1 MTIRETAIS
10 KLHQLPESL
19 VQEVTDF
26 IDFIAHKHQSQI
38 IESHPESTL
47 EETWSQWFRAVDA
60 LEVTP
65 SDPNSTYPELLLSKY
80 RQQGLDL

>member
-26 IDFIAHKHQSQI
+26 IDFIAYKHQSQLNK
-38 IESHPESTL
+38 SHPESTL

-60 LEVTP
+60 LEVIP
-65 SDPNSTYPELLLSKY
+65 SEPNSTYPELLLSKY

>member
-1 MTIRETAIS
+1 MTLRETAIS

-19 VQEVTDF
+19 IQEVTDF
-26 IDFIAHKHQSQI
+26 IDFIAHKHQSQLNT
-38 IESHPESTL
+38 SHPEPTL

-60 LEVTP
+60 LEVIP
-65 SDPNSTYPELLLSKY
+65 SESNSTYPELLLSKY

>member
-19 VQEVTDF
+19 LQEVTDF

-38 IESHPESTL
+38 IEMPWRLLHLTQTVHTQSYCSANIG
-47 EETWSQWFRAVDA
+47 SKD
-60 LEVTP
+60 
-65 SDPNSTYPELLLSKY
+65 STYDPV
-80 RQQGLDL
+80 